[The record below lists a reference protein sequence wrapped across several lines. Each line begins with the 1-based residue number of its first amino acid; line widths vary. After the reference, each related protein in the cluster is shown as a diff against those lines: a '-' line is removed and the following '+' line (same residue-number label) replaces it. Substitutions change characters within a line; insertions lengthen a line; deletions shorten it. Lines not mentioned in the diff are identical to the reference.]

1 MTFSVNLIDIPIIK
15 IMKTLQLVR
24 CINFLF
30 IQLLFLFT
38 TSGFSQDNK
47 NIEYIPLSFSIDGS
61 NLSGQFFKA
70 DVTQPAATVIMLQ
83 GFPGRE
89 GEYKGIGS
97 FLKKE
102 GINAYVFNYRGSWK
116 SEGFFT
122 IPNAIED
129 AVEAVKFL
137 QEPEIFEKYN
147 IDTARIIL
155 LGYSWGAGSMFLSA
169 VSCPSVKKL
178 ISIETTNLKIIS
190 DRIESDTSYRRE
202 NLNNLERAVK
212 SHVIRG
218 ETTAV
223 EAQNWMRNHA
233 GELDLVRTVDR
244 LADKDI
250 LFIGGWND
258 VAVPIEL
265 HMIPLYRRFQE
276 RNAAGSKLMLFDCD
290 HTLNSIL
297 PELHNCILNWIKD

>member
-1 MTFSVNLIDIPIIK
+1 MTFSLILIEILIIK
-15 IMKTLQLVR
+15 IMKTLQFVR
-24 CINFLF
+24 CIHFLF

-47 NIEYIPLSFSIDGS
+47 NIEYIPLSFNIDGS

-70 DVTQPAATVIMLQ
+70 DVTQPAATVVMLQ

-212 SHVIRG
+212 SQVIRG

-223 EAQNWMRNHA
+223 EAQDWMRNHA
-233 GELDLVRTVDR
+233 DELDLVRTVDR
-244 LADKDI
+244 LADKEI

-265 HMIPLYRRFQE
+265 HMLPLYRSFQK
-276 RNAAGSKLMLFDCD
+276 RNAAGSKLVLFDSD
-290 HTLNSIL
+290 HTLNSVL
-297 PELHNCILNWIKD
+297 PELHKCILNWIKN